1 MSIRLQA
8 QGGAKKMKKDKG
20 YKVKAE
26 NGYIVYSFTYHADGS
41 IKIDYEVVQHHDFSD
56 TFNYQ
61 DACAI
66 AFDLNKQRQA
76 IDYAVVEETETV

>member
-8 QGGAKKMKKDKG
+8 QGGAKKMKNKF

-26 NGYIVYSFTYHADGS
+26 NGYIVYTFTYHADGS
-41 IKIDYEVVQHHDFSD
+41 TKIDYEVVQHYDFSD

-76 IDYAVVEETETV
+76 IDYAVIEETETV